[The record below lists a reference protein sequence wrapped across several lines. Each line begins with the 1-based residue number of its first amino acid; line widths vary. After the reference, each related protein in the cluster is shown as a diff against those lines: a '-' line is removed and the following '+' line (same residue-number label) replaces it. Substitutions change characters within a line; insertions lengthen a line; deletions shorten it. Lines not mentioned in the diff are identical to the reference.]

1 MTGTQLFWQRPTPLA
16 TFDTA
21 NGDKGNAIFIS
32 TKQGV
37 ADALDD
43 IHDDVRNGDVPVFVI
58 TCVGTFEVSVAT
70 WEQDGTE
77 NVVKHTS
84 LVNALEAVSIATRT
98 TPGSVFIVNTND
110 SVLDS
115 YTRSVVSAL
124 MDEDGVH
131 LVLAVTVAGIE
142 TVSDFLPQSRL
153 VIDVNDKTEVALA

>member
-21 NGDKGNAIFIS
+21 NGDKGNIIFIS

-43 IHDDVRNGDVPVFVI
+43 IHDDVRNGEVPVFVI
-58 TCVGTFEVSVAT
+58 SCEGTFEVTVAT
-70 WEQDGTE
+70 WQQDGTE
-77 NVVKHTS
+77 NIVKHTS
-84 LVNALEAVSIATRT
+84 LVNALESVSLQTSGQ
-98 TPGSVFIVNTND
+98 PGSVFIIDTKD

-115 YTRSVVSAL
+115 YSRSVVSAL
-124 MDEDGVH
+124 MNEDGVH

-142 TVSDFLPQSRL
+142 TVSDFLPLSRL